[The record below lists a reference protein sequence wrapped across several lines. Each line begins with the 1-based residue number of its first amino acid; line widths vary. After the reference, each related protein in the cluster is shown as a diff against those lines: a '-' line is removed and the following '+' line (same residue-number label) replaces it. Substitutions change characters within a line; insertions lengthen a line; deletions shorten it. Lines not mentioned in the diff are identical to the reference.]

1 MTSILERNRKRLIA
15 AKMAEVSA
23 RGNMEPV
30 RLPDGSVTT
39 LELDSEILKKAL
51 IKMFE
56 TPAFANAS
64 LDDAEIAIRSHYSC
78 CLTRSYEK
86 LTTIGSQFISGLLE
100 NLIEQAFY
108 QRVDK

>member
-1 MTSILERNRKRLIA
+1 MTNILERNRNRLIV

-30 RLPDGSVTT
+30 KLPDGSMTT
-39 LELDSEILKKAL
+39 LELDAEILKKAL
-51 IKMFE
+51 IKTFE
-56 TPAFANAS
+56 KPAFASAS
-64 LDDAEIAIRSHYSC
+64 LDEAEIAISSHYSR

-100 NLIEQAFY
+100 NLVEQAFH

>member
-1 MTSILERNRKRLIA
+1 MTSTLERNRNRLIA
-15 AKMAEVSA
+15 AKMSEVSG
-23 RGNMEPV
+23 RGYMEPF

-39 LELDSEILKKAL
+39 LELDDEIIKKAL

-56 TPAFANAS
+56 TPAFSSAS
-64 LDDAEIAIRSHYSC
+64 PDRAEIEISSHYSR

-86 LTTIGSQFISGLLE
+86 LTNIGNQFISGLLE
-100 NLIEQAFY
+100 NLVEQAFY